1 MDFDPGE
8 ARLALRRLAADFA
21 RREILPLA
29 DAIDREKNP
38 EKRFPAEILAKSG
51 ALGLRTLAVPE
62 DCGGGGADLPSLC
75 FAAEELGWGDL
86 GVGVIH
92 ARDWAIAKALLHL
105 RDAAEFR
112 AFAEEFTGN
121 PALHLAHAALA
132 PEDETPPGS
141 SGGSGGASLTEE
153 GDGWWLNGAAAH
165 VLNGAAEGFLLLE
178 AASPEGGGRRIF
190 LARNERGR
198 GIEVARRHD
207 SLGMRSCPDVDLR
220 FQDARLE
227 RGERVDCAEEAWRSA
242 TRPCRVL
249 PAAAA
254 VGAARKAHENALA
267 HARERVQG
275 GKPIIGHQT
284 VGFMLCDSLMELGA
298 ARRSLQAA
306 AWAADRAEDADPWES
321 FLVPAFAAESC
332 ERAAR
337 RSMEIW
343 GGAGY
348 MTEAPMERLLRDLT
362 AFSHAS
368 GMGRAMRA
376 AAMRLL

>member
-21 RREILPLA
+21 RREILPLT
-29 DAIDREKNP
+29 DAIDREKSP
-38 EKRFPAEILAKSG
+38 EKRFPAEILAKSD

-62 DCGGGGADLPSLC
+62 DCGGGGADSPGLC
-75 FAAEELGWGDL
+75 LAAEELGWGDL
-86 GVGVIH
+86 GVAVIH
-92 ARDWAIAKALLHL
+92 ALDWALSSALLRL
-105 RDAAEFR
+105 LDEAEFR
-112 AFAEEFTGN
+112 AFAADFTGN

-132 PEDETPPGS
+132 PEAGNPAA
-141 SGGSGGASLTEE
+141 SGGSAGVSLTEDA
-153 GDGWWLNGAAAH
+153 DGWRLNGAAPH
-165 VLNGAAEGFLLLE
+165 VLNGAAAGFLLLE
-178 AASPEGGGRRIF
+178 SHLPEGSGRRIF
-190 LARNERGR
+190 LARSGRGR
-198 GIEVARRHD
+198 GIEVARHHD
-207 SLGMRSCPDVDLR
+207 SMGMRSCPDVDLR
-220 FQDARLE
+220 FQDARLA
-227 RGERVDCAEEAWRSA
+227 RRERVDCAEEAWRSA
-242 TRPCRVL
+242 TRPVRVL

-284 VGFMLCDSLMELGA
+284 VGFMLCDSLVELDA

-306 AWAADRAEDADPWES
+306 AREADRAGDADPWRS
-321 FLVPAFAAESC
+321 LLVPAFAAESC

-337 RSMEIW
+337 RSMEVW

-362 AFSHAS
+362 AFSHAL
-368 GMGRAMRA
+368 GGGNAMRA